1 MKRFKKGLL
10 SVLLCVF
17 GAVLALGAVA
27 CGSKD
32 KDSAK
37 DSDLCTVTF
46 ELCTPEGLT
55 TNVVAPK
62 EVKKGST
69 VSKPIVAVLSDN
81 PNNSEVDSWY
91 TDKEYTNK
99 WSFLT
104 NKVES
109 DMTLYAK
116 WVDNHS
122 VTYYLGLDA
131 TTPMFAE
138 QYRDGAPLKV
148 MKELSDGYKCN
159 GFYYKDGTEVV
170 DGVPVTSSLEIYIDR
185 SEEIYFSASM
195 IANRFTPVAS
205 GGAGSSAGTISLEGE
220 GDEGYAKANFG
231 YAADPGDA
239 YMHLKNVT
247 VDITGSQKL
256 RITFKNLGKA
266 STLKFYFVLW
276 HEDNTPVDQL
286 YFTEATAYTYRYKAD
301 EIEMDPNGEWAV
313 AELDIAGQNV
323 KNGVSLWGN
332 AATLVQ
338 LRMQSTYVSENKE
351 DLSNEIWIK
360 SIEGI
365 KDPTSVGTGDTEE
378 IQALQKDDN
387 AADLENAA
395 NNQEDVSGWVF
406 PKDFANVSVVE
417 KTDEDGNVL
426 EPQVSIYNKVNGL
439 LMRSQYRAKETAIQL
454 TVPEGKT
461 ISLDQLTTIRL
472 RLKNLGYTN
481 SISIK
486 YETSFGRSGERTVA
500 IDTRMDSVQEYVV
513 NMFNS
518 GSKYTGELVSLT
530 IKYNSLGNDNAIL
543 FESVIFDEF
552 VPLYISGINFNDKTA
567 YGIESTNELKAE
579 YESKKDATKIT
590 TLVNNASFEKA
601 FTSYSILGYKGLE
614 LQYVLEEKYEDAS
627 GANVANGITKA
638 LMQMTIN
645 GEVYEYEFA
654 FEPSRSK
661 QIIALPLKASGYIE
675 KIKFTFEGVGV
686 IYLQELRFTLDV
698 NSAIDFATSS
708 IFSMML
714 TDWKATLSYNEDMSA
729 VLYKSTES
737 KSSFNWYIG
746 YKYSET
752 QVPNIPLINKSK
764 VVIIYQNP
772 SDGGYIHLS
781 LGHVDDRL
789 PLFAGNK
796 IQTEYRYPGG
806 SGGSISL
813 TGLKTGMAQDEWA
826 SVELDLTE
834 MFLSG
839 DGSAKVT
846 YEDLEHLYLSTIF
859 VTPSVSM
866 YIRAII
872 VMEAEGEYVSF
883 DANAPEGVEVET
895 IGQQFVRAGETVRKP
910 SVNVTNNNSG
920 MQIIG
925 WYLDEAC
932 TQAWDFNSEVTEE
945 MTLYAKWGITHTVN
959 YYLDGAL
966 IGTQYYEN
974 GVALAPE
981 INVVGHKVIGYY
993 DANGNEVSVGSAVT
1007 ADMELTVKRSENLY
1021 FDANALKN
1029 TFVPVASNAGSDG
1042 STAGWITV
1050 QGEGAEQYA
1059 EVNFGYAKSVRDSHI
1074 IASNLNVD
1082 ISTSQTLRI
1091 TMKNLGN
1098 ANILKFYFVVADES
1112 GNVVGSPT
1120 INEVA
1125 AFVYDF
1131 TADQMNMNAM
1141 EEWLTI
1147 DIDISS
1153 VNLSGV
1159 SLWGTAKTLKTLRIQ
1174 SQYVSK
1180 NPNDLSNVLLI
1191 KSIEG
1196 VANEAYTTTND
1207 SFAGGFLANDNAT
1220 DVNNAASAQTAI
1232 NGFILPKDNAT
1243 ATAEGITLYN
1253 KVNGLLMY
1261 APYMGTGSVTF
1272 TVPAGKTV
1280 SLDDLTTLVLN
1291 LRNYGYATNL
1301 VLSWENTDG
1310 LVGTRA
1316 LTISERMDIAKAF
1329 ELNMAGYENYVGNLK
1344 SFTISY
1350 SSVGIDNAIML
1361 ESIAF
1366 NEFKAETLVGF
1377 NLNDKDLDIAG
1388 NAGVEVAYDGA
1399 KQSTKFTVI
1408 TGGASVEKAVEYQFS
1423 VLGYGAINLSY
1434 AMATEG
1440 VTAVKVTLTTDGVAT
1455 TYTYNVAKTEEVAT
1469 LTQALTVSGKV
1480 EKIAI
1485 SFVGSGEIH
1494 IASITFSVV
1503 DGVDFSMEL
1512 YYTKFSDWMQT
1523 ATYDA
1528 DLKAT
1533 NKAKAGIFKFYTGL
1547 LKTWAEN
1554 EKAGPGTDYLPSG
1567 NISLEGKSQIV
1578 IIYQNRNAAFNVH
1591 VGIGIVDKSDANW
1604 QNATAEGGTGGYQ
1617 LVKMQGNMAANEWA
1631 AATIDISALSGITD
1645 ANKANKAFAS
1655 LTMNMD
1661 QTFYIRAITVI

>member
-1 MKRFKKGLL
+1 MKRLKKGLL
-10 SVLLCVF
+10 SVLLCIF
-17 GAVLALGAVA
+17 GAVVALGAVA
-27 CGSKD
+27 CGK
-32 KDSAK
+32 KNNTPAK
-37 DSDLCTVTF
+37 DPNLCTVTF

-69 VSKPIVAVLSDN
+69 VTKPIVAVLSDN

-99 WSFLT
+99 WNFLT
-104 NKVES
+104 SKVES

-116 WVDNHS
+116 WVDNHV

-131 TTPMFAE
+131 TTPMFQE
-138 QYRDGAPLKV
+138 HYRDGAPLKV
-148 MKELSDGYKCN
+148 MQELSDGYRCN
-159 GFYYKDGTEVV
+159 GFFYKDGTEVV
-170 DGVPVTSSLEIYIDR
+170 DGVSVNGPLDIYIDR

-205 GGAGSSAGTISLEGE
+205 GGPGSTAGTMTLEGE
-220 GDEGYAKANFG
+220 GEEAYAKANFG
-231 YAADPGDA
+231 YSTDPGDA

-247 VDITGSQKL
+247 LDITASQKL

-266 STLKFYFVLW
+266 ENLKFYFVIW
-276 HEDNTPVDQL
+276 YEDNTPVDQN
-286 YFTEATAYTYRYKAD
+286 YFTEATTCVYTYKPE
-301 EIEMDPNGEWAV
+301 EIEMSPESEWAV
-313 AELDIAGQNV
+313 AEIDVAGQNV
-323 KNGVSLWGN
+323 SNGVSLWGN

-338 LRMQSTYVSENKE
+338 VRMQSTYVSENKE

-365 KDPTSVGTGDTEE
+365 KDSTNVGTEDTEE
-378 IQALQKDDN
+378 VQNLQKNDD
-387 AADLENAA
+387 AAALEDAA
-395 NNQEDVSGWVF
+395 SKQEAVSGWVF
-406 PKDFANVSVVE
+406 PKDFNDASVVV
-417 KTDEDGNVL
+417 KTDEEGNEL
-426 EPQVSIYNKVNGL
+426 EPEVNIYNKVNGL
-439 LMRSQYRAKETAIQL
+439 LMSSKYRAKEASVKL
-454 TVPEGKT
+454 TVPEGKV
-461 ISLDQLTTIRL
+461 IDLDQLTTIRL
-472 RLKNLGYTN
+472 RLKNLGYAG
-481 SISIK
+481 SLSIK
-486 YETSFGRSGERTVA
+486 YETSYGRTGERTVT
-500 IDTRMDSVQEYVV
+500 IDSRMNNVEEYII
-513 NMFNS
+513 NMFNA
-518 GSKYTGELVSLT
+518 GSKYTGTLASLT
-530 IKYNSLGNDNAIL
+530 LTYTSVGNDNAIL
-543 FESVIFDEF
+543 VDSVIFDEF
-552 VPLYISGINFNDKTA
+552 IPLYISGLNFNDKTA
-567 YGIESTNELKAE
+567 YGIESTDVLKAA
-579 YESKKDATKIT
+579 YDQKKDATKIT
-590 TLVNNASFEKA
+590 VLQSGASFEK
-601 FTSYSILGYKGLE
+601 SYNCYSILGYKGLE
-614 LQYVLEEKYEDAS
+614 LQYILDEKYEDEN
-627 GANVANGITKA
+627 GDNLANGITKA
-638 LMQMTIN
+638 LLQMTVD
-645 GEVYEYEFA
+645 GVVYDYEFLL
-654 FEPSRSK
+654 ETSRSK
-661 QIIALPLKASGYIE
+661 QTIALPLKASGYLE
-675 KIKFTFEGVGV
+675 KIQFTFEGTGV
-686 IYLQELRFTLDV
+686 IFLQELRFTLDV
-698 NSAIDFATSS
+698 NSAVDFGTSAV
-708 IFSMML
+708 FSMML

-729 VLYKSTES
+729 VLYNSTAS

-746 YKYSET
+746 YMMNAT
-752 QVPNIPLINKSK
+752 NVPNIPLINKSK

-772 SDGGYIHLS
+772 NNGGYIHLS

-789 PLFAGNK
+789 PEFAGDK
-796 IQTEYRYPGG
+796 YQTEFRYPGG

-813 TGLKTGMAQDEWA
+813 TGLKTNMAQNEWA
-826 SVELDLTE
+826 STELDLTE
-834 MFLSG
+834 MFLNG
-839 DGSAKVT
+839 DGTAKVT

-883 DANAPEGVEVET
+883 ETNAPEGVEVEE
-895 IGQQFVRAGETVRKP
+895 IGQQFVRAGEMVRKP
-910 SVNVTNNNSG
+910 SVNVTNNASG

-925 WYLDEAC
+925 WYTDAAC
-932 TQAWDFNSEVTEE
+932 TQAWDFNSEVSEE

-959 YYLDGAL
+959 YYLDGNL
-966 IGTQYYEN
+966 IASQYYEN

-993 DANGNEVSVGSAVT
+993 DANGNEVAVGSAVT

-1042 STAGWITV
+1042 STAGLITV
-1050 QGEGAEQYA
+1050 KGEGAEQYA
-1059 EVNFGYAKSVRDSHI
+1059 EVNFGYAKSVADPHI
-1074 IASNLNVD
+1074 IASGLNID
-1082 ISTSQTLRI
+1082 ITKSQTLRF
-1091 TMKNLGN
+1091 TMKNLGG
-1098 ANILKFYFVVADES
+1098 ANKLKFYFLVADES

-1196 VANEAYTTTND
+1196 IANEAYTTTND
-1207 SFAGGFLANDNAT
+1207 KFVGGFLANDSET

-1232 NGFILPKDNAT
+1232 SGFIFPKDNAS
-1243 ATAEGITLYN
+1243 ATANGITLYN
-1253 KVNGLLMY
+1253 KVNGLLLY
-1261 APYMGTGSVTF
+1261 TPYMGAGSVTF
-1272 TVPAGKTV
+1272 TVADGKTI
-1280 SLDDLTTLVLN
+1280 SLDHLTTLVFN

-1408 TGGASVEKAVEYQFS
+1408 TDGASVEKVVGYQFS

-1440 VTAVKVTLTTDGVAT
+1440 VTAIKVTLTTDGVAT

-1503 DGVDFSMEL
+1503 DGVDFSVEL
-1512 YYTKFSDWMQT
+1512 KYTDYADWMQT

-1547 LKTWAEN
+1547 LKAWATTGKE
-1554 EKAGPGTDYLPSG
+1554 TLPSG

-1578 IIYQNRNAAFNVH
+1578 IIYQNRNAAFDVH
-1591 VGIGIVDKSDANW
+1591 VGIGIVDKSGANW